1 MAGYS
6 VEKPIRAQGLDIIRN
21 PGQQVS
27 EAEFRDF
34 PALLQALI
42 DEGALKPIDA
52 TGLNAL
58 MSITGMRADWAAT
71 YYANGFRTVGE
82 IANASVEELRKAKGV
97 GVAVANDLKAAATA
111 AGGDA

>member
-1 MAGYS
+1 MAGYL
-6 VEKPIRAQGLDIIRN
+6 VEEPLRLLNLGINRT

-71 YYANGFRTVGE
+71 YYANGFRSVAD
-82 IANASVEELRKAKGV
+82 IAVADVADLRKAKGV
-97 GVAVANDLKAAATA
+97 GASTAHDLKAAAA